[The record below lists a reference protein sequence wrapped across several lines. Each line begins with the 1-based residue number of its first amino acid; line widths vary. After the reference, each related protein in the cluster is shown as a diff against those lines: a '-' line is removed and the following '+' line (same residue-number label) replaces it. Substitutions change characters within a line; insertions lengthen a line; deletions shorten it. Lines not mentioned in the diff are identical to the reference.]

1 MTQGFFIAL
10 EGIDGS
16 GKTTLRKS
24 IAEWLKQQTGR
35 DVFVG
40 CEPKKAEEGVWAAQ
54 IRGILEK
61 KIPPMDDPFEF
72 QRMYVFDRAEDI
84 KFRIRPELEKGNF
97 VLYDRYALSTFA
109 YGMLDD
115 LSVESLIELHAK
127 VIGPSMIMPKVNII
141 LDITPEAALSRK
153 SKQYETPEHFEK
165 VESLQK
171 IRAAYHA
178 LANDPRFKGNTFV
191 VNADQSPT
199 EVQLAIEDIL
209 EQML

>member
-1 MTQGFFIAL
+1 MTPGFFIAL

-24 IAEWLKQQTGR
+24 LAEWLKQRTGR
-35 DVFVG
+35 DVLIG
-40 CEPKKAEEGVWAAQ
+40 WEPKKADEGVWAAQ

-72 QRMYVFDRAEDI
+72 QRLYVFDRAEDI
-84 KFRIRPELEKGNF
+84 KFHIQPELDKGNF
-97 VLYDRYALSTFA
+97 ILYDRYALSTFA

-115 LSVESLIELHAK
+115 LSIDVLIDLHAK

-141 LDITPEAALSRK
+141 LDITPEAALARK
-153 SKQYETPEHFEK
+153 SNQYETPEHFEK
-165 VESLQK
+165 IEFLQK
-171 IRAAYHA
+171 IRGAYHII
-178 LANDPRFKGNTFV
+178 ANDPRFKSTTYV
-191 VNADQSPT
+191 VNADRPST
-199 EVQLAIEDIL
+199 EVQLEIEDIL